1 MVFYA
6 LSVDTSSPAEWQTNV
21 QSQEPDFLIPSDYE
35 VAIGRIF
42 CVALLSSVLI
52 VLGVVVVVAVVTI
65 SCSRTVAFAVT
76 RIATAGA
83 MASTRHV
90 LKW

>member
-42 CVALLSSVLI
+42 CVALLSSVVI
-52 VLGVVVVVAVVTI
+52 VLGVVVVVAAGTLP
-65 SCSRTVAFAVT
+65 SSTRTMPFGT

-90 LKW
+90 LK

>member
-21 QSQEPDFLIPSDYE
+21 QSQEPDFLIPSDCE

-42 CVALLSSVLI
+42 CVALLSSVVI
-52 VLGVVVVVAVVTI
+52 VLGVVVVVAAVTI
-65 SCSRTVAFAVT
+65 SSSRTVAFAVT